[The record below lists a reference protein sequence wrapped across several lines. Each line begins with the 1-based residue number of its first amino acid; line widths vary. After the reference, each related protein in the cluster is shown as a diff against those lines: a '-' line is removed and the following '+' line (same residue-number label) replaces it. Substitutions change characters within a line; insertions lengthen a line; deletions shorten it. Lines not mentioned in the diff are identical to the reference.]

1 MSRILPAKR
10 PSAQITNDWRLSL
23 SSSPGAALFWISLVL
38 ALPGCG
44 VNRANLVS
52 AAETQDSPQAGQAD
66 SAAVARSQK
75 PENEQ
80 PRRAKNGSILD
91 LVAYEVAAPND
102 SEVKARIRAT
112 VNSEPILDEEVREAI
127 YPYLMA
133 TQNLPEP
140 ERSARRKEAFEKELQ
155 QLIEREVALQDMF
168 AKLKDRN
175 TVLDKLKEAA
185 GKEFDKKLRELR
197 RRSNVKSDEEFKAM
211 LKAQGL
217 SLAGVRRQVERN
229 FMAMEYMRNRILP
242 AIDRISHQQIME
254 YYNHHPEEFQ
264 VSDGV
269 TWQDIFI
276 DAGKFADRSA
286 ARQFAEQLVTKAR
299 AAEDF
304 QQLVM
309 QYDNGDSSYRKGEG
323 YGHRKG
329 EIKPLEAEPILF
341 QMRDGEIG
349 PVIEL
354 TNGYHVIKL
363 VKREYAGLKPF
374 DEKTQAAVR
383 NKLQSETWDREYK
396 RIMNDLKRHASIE
409 ISTTAR

>member
-1 MSRILPAKR
+1 MSRILPANS
-10 PSAQITNDWRLSL
+10 PSAQITNDWRLSP
-23 SSSPGAALFWISLVL
+23 SSSPRVAIFWISLLL

-44 VNRANLVS
+44 IDRANTVS
-52 AAETQDSPQAGQAD
+52 AAQAQDLPQAGQPD
-66 SAAVARSQK
+66 PGTVARSQK
-75 PENEQ
+75 PENE
-80 PRRAKNGSILD
+80 PPKRAKNGSVLD

-133 TQNLPEP
+133 TQSLPEP
-140 ERSARRKEAFEKELQ
+140 ERSTRRKEAFEKELQ

-175 TVLDKLKEAA
+175 NVLDKLKEAA

-197 RRSNVKSDEEFKAM
+197 RRSSVKSDEEFKAM

-276 DAGKFADRSA
+276 DASKFADRPA
-286 ARQFAEQLVTKAR
+286 ARQFAEGLAAKAR
-299 AAEDF
+299 GGDDF
-304 QQLVM
+304 QKLVM

-341 QMRDGEIG
+341 QMRDGDIG

-374 DEKTQAAVR
+374 DEKTQGAIR

-396 RIMNDLKRHASIE
+396 RIINDLKRHASIE
-409 ISTTAR
+409 ISTTSR